1 MVNHY
6 KAPIVKK
13 AFKVLRLIA
22 RNPHG
27 LTLSDVAQELGIGK
41 STVHGIVSALEEEGV
56 IMRDPLTKK
65 FALGVTLFE
74 LGRSAHARIDLKDA
88 ARPFME
94 ELMAHIQESVFLG
107 VRNVDHVTILD
118 IVESTQ
124 NLKIT
129 SPIGTMIPLLA
140 GATGKLFLSAMPE
153 KQVTE
158 LLRVKGLPRY
168 TEHTITDQ
176 RRYLQEIRKVRRDG
190 VAFDDEEYISGVRA
204 AAAPIKTGGQPVSAI
219 WVVGFKPSMSDEKM
233 QQLVA
238 HMKSAVD
245 GISCRIDSQ

>member
-1 MVNHY
+1 MVDQY

-13 AFKVLRLIA
+13 AFMVLRLIA
-22 RNPHG
+22 RNHHG
-27 LTLSDVAQELGIGK
+27 LTLSELSRELRIGK
-41 STVHGIVSALEEEGV
+41 STIHGIVSALEEEGAL
-56 IMRDPLTKK
+56 IRDPLNKK

-74 LGRSAHARIDLKDA
+74 LGRSAHTRIDLKDA

-107 VRNVDHVTILD
+107 VRNDDHVTVLD

-129 SPIGTMIPLLA
+129 SPVGTTIPLLA

-153 KQVTE
+153 KQVRE
-158 LLRVKGLPRY
+158 LLRIKGLPRY
-168 TEHTITDQ
+168 TEHSITDQ
-176 RRYLQEIRKVRRDG
+176 RRYLQEIRKVRHNG

-204 AAAPIKTGGQPVSAI
+204 AAAPINTGGQSMSAI
-219 WVVGFKPSMSDEKM
+219 WVVGFKPSMSNEKM

-238 HMKSAVD
+238 HMKSAAE
-245 GISCRIDSQ
+245 GINRRLDSQ

>member
-27 LTLSDVAQELGIGK
+27 VTLSDLARELGIGK
-41 STVHGIVSALEEEGV
+41 STVHGIVSALEEEGA

-238 HMKSAVD
+238 HMKSAAD
-245 GISCRIDSQ
+245 GISRRIDSQ

>member
-1 MVNHY
+1 MADNY

-13 AFKVLRLIA
+13 AFQVLRLIA
-22 RNPHG
+22 RKPNG
-27 LTLSDVAQELGIGK
+27 LTLSDVARELEIGK
-41 STVHGIVSALEEEGV
+41 STVHGIVSALEEEGAL
-56 IMRDPLTKK
+56 MREPRTKK
-65 FALGVTLFE
+65 FTLGVTLVE
-74 LGRSAHARIDLKDA
+74 LGRSTHARIDLKDA

-94 ELMAHIQESVFLG
+94 ELMAQIQESVFLG
-107 VRNVDHVTILD
+107 VRNVDHVTVLD

-129 SPIGTMIPLLA
+129 SPVGTTIPLLA
-140 GATGKLFLSAMPE
+140 GATGKLFLAAMPE

-158 LLRVKGLPRY
+158 LLRIKGLPRY
-168 TEHTITDQ
+168 TAHTITDQ

-204 AAAPIKTGGQPVSAI
+204 AAALIKTGGQPVSVI

-233 QQLVA
+233 QQLAA
-238 HMKSAVD
+238 HMKSAVE
-245 GISCRIDSQ
+245 GIGRRIDSQ

>member
-1 MVNHY
+1 MVDNY
-6 KAPIVKK
+6 KAPIVGK
-13 AFKVLRLIA
+13 AFQVLRLIA
-22 RNPHG
+22 RKPDG
-27 LTLSDVAQELGIGK
+27 LTLSDVARESGIGK
-41 STVHGIVSALEEEGV
+41 STVHGIVSALEEEGAL
-56 IMRDPLTKK
+56 MRDPRTKK
-65 FALGVTLFE
+65 FTLGVTVFE
-74 LGRSAHARIDLKDA
+74 LGRSAHARIDVKDA

-94 ELMAHIQESVFLG
+94 ELMAQIQESVFLG
-107 VRNVDHVTILD
+107 VRNLDHVTILD
-118 IVESTQ
+118 IVESSQ

-129 SPIGTMIPLLA
+129 SPVGTMIPLLA
-140 GATGKLFLSAMPE
+140 GATGKLFLAAMPDG
-153 KQVTE
+153 QVTE
-158 LLRVKGLPRY
+158 LLRDKKLPRY

-204 AAAPIKTGGQPVSAI
+204 AAAPIKAGGQLMSAI

-245 GISCRIDSQ
+245 GISRRIDSR

>member
-1 MVNHY
+1 MADNY

-13 AFKVLRLIA
+13 AFQVLRLIA
-22 RNPHG
+22 RKPNG
-27 LTLSDVAQELGIGK
+27 LTLSDVARELEIGK
-41 STVHGIVSALEEEGV
+41 STVHGIVSALEEEGAL
-56 IMRDPLTKK
+56 MREPRTKK
-65 FALGVTLFE
+65 FTLGVTLVE
-74 LGRSAHARIDLKDA
+74 LGRSTHARIDLKDA

-94 ELMAHIQESVFLG
+94 ELMAQIQESVFLG
-107 VRNVDHVTILD
+107 VRNVDHVTVLD

-129 SPIGTMIPLLA
+129 SPVGTTIPLLA
-140 GATGKLFLSAMPE
+140 GATGKLFLAAMPE

-158 LLRVKGLPRY
+158 LLRIKGLPRY
-168 TEHTITDQ
+168 TAHTITDQ

-204 AAAPIKTGGQPVSAI
+204 AAALIKTGGQPVSAI

-233 QQLVA
+233 QQLAA
-238 HMKSAVD
+238 HMKSAVE
-245 GISCRIDSQ
+245 GIGRRIDSQ

>member
-1 MVNHY
+1 MADNY

-13 AFKVLRLIA
+13 AFQVLRLIA
-22 RNPHG
+22 KKPNG
-27 LTLSDVAQELGIGK
+27 LTLSDVARELGIGK
-41 STVHGIVSALEEEGV
+41 STVHGIVSALEEEGAL
-56 IMRDPLTKK
+56 MREPRTKK
-65 FALGVTLFE
+65 FTLGVTLVE
-74 LGRSAHARIDLKDA
+74 LGRSTHARIDLKDA

-94 ELMAHIQESVFLG
+94 ELMAQIQESVFLG
-107 VRNVDHVTILD
+107 VRNVDHVTVLD

-129 SPIGTMIPLLA
+129 SPVGTTIPLLA
-140 GATGKLFLSAMPE
+140 GATGKLFLAAMPE

-158 LLRVKGLPRY
+158 LLRVKELPRY
-168 TEHTITDQ
+168 TAHTITDQ

-204 AAAPIKTGGQPVSAI
+204 AAALIKTGGQPVSAI

-238 HMKSAVD
+238 HMKSAVE
-245 GISCRIDSQ
+245 GIGRRIDSQ

>member
-1 MVNHY
+1 MADNY

-13 AFKVLRLIA
+13 AFQVLRLIA
-22 RNPHG
+22 RKPNG
-27 LTLSDVAQELGIGK
+27 LTLSDVARELEIGK
-41 STVHGIVSALEEEGV
+41 STVHGIVSALEEEGAL
-56 IMRDPLTKK
+56 MREPRTKK
-65 FALGVTLFE
+65 FTLGVTLVE
-74 LGRSAHARIDLKDA
+74 LGRSTHARIDLKDA

-94 ELMAHIQESVFLG
+94 ELMAQIQESVFLG
-107 VRNVDHVTILD
+107 VRNVDHVTVLD

-129 SPIGTMIPLLA
+129 SPVGTTIPLLA
-140 GATGKLFLSAMPE
+140 GATGKLFLAAMPE

-158 LLRVKGLPRY
+158 LLRINGLPRY
-168 TEHTITDQ
+168 TAHTITGQ

-204 AAAPIKTGGQPVSAI
+204 AAALIKTGGQPVSAI

-233 QQLVA
+233 QQLAA
-238 HMKSAVD
+238 HMKSAVE
-245 GISCRIDSQ
+245 GIGRRIDSQ